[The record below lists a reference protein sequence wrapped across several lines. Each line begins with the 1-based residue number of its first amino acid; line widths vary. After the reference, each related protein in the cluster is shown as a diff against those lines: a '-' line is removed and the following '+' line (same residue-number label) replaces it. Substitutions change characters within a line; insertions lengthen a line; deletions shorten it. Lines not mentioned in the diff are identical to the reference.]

1 VLISKRVKKKKI
13 LISISLYIAQLYLQ
27 CIISSPVIMR
37 CYETNRAIERY
48 KKTFHSGI
56 DFTSDINIYTCS
68 TGQEPMTYCRSTTSH
83 SR

>member
-1 VLISKRVKKKKI
+1 
-13 LISISLYIAQLYLQ
+13 
-27 CIISSPVIMR
+27 MR